1 MYKLFYPLKI
11 WAFSVFVFVNT
22 ISLSCRN
29 QVKCYVVLIFYH
41 IKVHK
46 QRGRLW
52 MFLALTHSTKGKI
65 PFSVIPNFSIS
76 FIVLVLEM
84 VQKDCDLDNE

>member
-46 QRGRLW
+46 QRGRL
-52 MFLALTHSTKGKI
+52 
-65 PFSVIPNFSIS
+65 
-76 FIVLVLEM
+76 
-84 VQKDCDLDNE
+84 